1 MGYGIEYSQNE
12 KEGLPMNNNLGNTP
26 IISNQRS
33 LLKNIGKIALN
44 IVGTGLALTVGLWLV
59 MASNMGPA
67 YLPHIMDGALDFWIR
82 ITLLG
87 MGLGIWISIAVWLLW
102 LILCYFYDLFRPNQ

>member
-1 MGYGIEYSQNE
+1 
-12 KEGLPMNNNLGNTP
+12 MNNASENLFT
-26 IISNQRS
+26 ISNRRS
-33 LLKNIGKIALN
+33 LLKNIGKIVLRIFGA
-44 IVGTGLALTVGLWLV
+44 GLAFIVGLWLV

-87 MGLGIWISIAVWLLW
+87 VGLGIWISIAVWLLW
-102 LILCYFYDLFRPNQ
+102 LILCYFYDLFRSNQ

>member
-1 MGYGIEYSQNE
+1 
-12 KEGLPMNNNLGNTP
+12 MNNALENAST
-26 IISNQRS
+26 ISNRRS
-33 LLKNIGKIALN
+33 LLKSIGKIILR
-44 IVGTGLALTVGLWLV
+44 IVGAGLAVIIGLWLV

-87 MGLGIWISIAVWLLW
+87 VGLGIWISIALWLLW
-102 LILCYFYDLFRPNQ
+102 LILCYFYDLIISNQ

>member
-1 MGYGIEYSQNE
+1 
-12 KEGLPMNNNLGNTP
+12 MNNNLGNTP

-44 IVGTGLALTVGLWLV
+44 IVGAGLALTVGLWLV

-67 YLPHIMDGALDFWIR
+67 YLPHIMNGTLDFWIR

-102 LILCYFYDLFRPNQ
+102 LILCYFYDLIRSNQ

>member
-1 MGYGIEYSQNE
+1 
-12 KEGLPMNNNLGNTP
+12 MNNALENAST
-26 IISNQRS
+26 ISNRRS
-33 LLKNIGKIALN
+33 LLKNIGKIVL
-44 IVGTGLALTVGLWLV
+44 ITVGAGLAVTVGLWLV

-87 MGLGIWISIAVWLLW
+87 VGLSIWISIAVWLLW
-102 LILCYFYDLFRPNQ
+102 LILCYFYDLFRPN

>member
-1 MGYGIEYSQNE
+1 
-12 KEGLPMNNNLGNTP
+12 MNNALENAST
-26 IISNQRS
+26 ISNRRS
-33 LLKNIGKIALN
+33 LLKNIGKIVL
-44 IVGTGLALTVGLWLV
+44 ITVGAGLAVTVGLWLV

-87 MGLGIWISIAVWLLW
+87 VGLSIWISIAVWLLW
-102 LILCYFYDLFRPNQ
+102 LILCYFYDLIRSNQ

>member
-1 MGYGIEYSQNE
+1 
-12 KEGLPMNNNLGNTP
+12 MNNALENAST
-26 IISNQRS
+26 ISNRRS
-33 LLKNIGKIALN
+33 LLKNIGKIVL
-44 IVGTGLALTVGLWLV
+44 ITVGAGLAVTVGLWLV

-102 LILCYFYDLFRPNQ
+102 LILCYFYDLFRFN